1 MVGVSDSVADAVGPA
16 AAAAAALFARHP
28 PLPHLPH
35 HAVAVAPRVAVL
47 EVVRLDAMRG
57 EEEVLQLRAI
67 VRAVRLCDG
76 EARLP
81 RQLEGLELVLQ
92 QTRAVS
98 SGALVY
104 RSAASE
110 KRLQAGDRQLLQL

>member
-1 MVGVSDSVADAVGPA
+1 
-16 AAAAAALFARHP
+16 
-28 PLPHLPH
+28 
-35 HAVAVAPRVAVL
+35 
-47 EVVRLDAMRG
+47 MRG

-67 VRAVRLCDG
+67 VRAVRLRNG